1 VHLHIELLFTFFYAT
16 AQVVPGLMGNA
27 YPPGNAEAVLV
38 YCWPPTSTLEGP
50 PVSPCE
56 IGKPTQEIRSMS
68 ADWFY
73 LKRRWFGG
81 TKKVGPLAENDL
93 LLRIDRGEITP
104 TTLLISA
111 KTKNR
116 WVKMEEIGP
125 ALKQWKKG
133 HPVSEQTGPN

>member
-1 VHLHIELLFTFFYAT
+1 VYTLDGAFFTSFYAT
-16 AQVVPGLMGNA
+16 SQCDLGLMGIV
-27 YPPGNAEAVLV
+27 YPPGPSGAVGALLK
-38 YCWPPTSTLEGP
+38 WPKTIPQGQFISPSERGV
-50 PVSPCE
+50 PV
-56 IGKPTQEIRSMS
+56 GDQTMS

-81 TKKVGPLAENDL
+81 TKKVGPLAESDL
-93 LLRIDRGEITP
+93 LVRIDKGEITP
-104 TTLLISA
+104 TTMLISA

-133 HPVSEQTGPN
+133 HPISEQTGPS

>member
-1 VHLHIELLFTFFYAT
+1 
-16 AQVVPGLMGNA
+16 
-27 YPPGNAEAVLV
+27 
-38 YCWPPTSTLEGP
+38 
-50 PVSPCE
+50 
-56 IGKPTQEIRSMS
+56 MS

-81 TKKVGPLAENDL
+81 TKKVGPLAESDL
-93 LLRIDRGEITP
+93 LVRIDKGEITP
-104 TTLLISA
+104 TTMLISA

-133 HPVSEQTGPN
+133 HPISEQTGPS